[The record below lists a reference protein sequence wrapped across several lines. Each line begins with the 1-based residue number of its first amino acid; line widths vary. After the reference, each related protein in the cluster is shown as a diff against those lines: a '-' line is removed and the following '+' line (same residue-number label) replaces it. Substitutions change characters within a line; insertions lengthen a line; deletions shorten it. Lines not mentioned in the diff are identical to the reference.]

1 MFLAP
6 IPGPDSA
13 GLDLRNDMRFMALE
27 RALDGASRAVREDQ
41 VRKGNT
47 GDVALDW
54 ARLMAEAEGLAEAGR
69 DLRLLVIV
77 ARLMTNQRGP
87 AGLAEGL
94 DLLADAVENWWD
106 SLHPALREGDNPR
119 ASALRRINAL
129 HQIENAEA
137 GIIGDLAYNSLLTPR
152 GLAVV
157 TGADLEAAS
166 ITQGMLEAEGATG
179 LSAAEQASRA
189 ADHEVRVNRVMTSC
203 RVCRDQAAEQV
214 AALDEGLG
222 NAIRALQR
230 LEAALAARVGS
241 DPPVRFLEL
250 GKVLGR
256 MQSTLAAP
264 GGRPAP
270 VAAEAPAPPEGAEGG
285 DAMPADLPIA
295 PAAGLPARLTSRDEV
310 EACLDLIIEFYQR
323 NEPASPLPDLA
334 RRMRRMVPM
343 TFLQLIEE
351 IAPGGVKE
359 FRSIAGVS
367 SE

>member
-54 ARLMAEAEGLAEAGR
+54 ARLMAEAESLAEAGR

-77 ARLMTNQRGP
+77 ARLMTNMRGP

-94 DLLADAVENWWD
+94 DLLADAVENWWE
-106 SLHPALREGDNPR
+106 SLHPALRDGDNPR

-129 HQIENAEA
+129 HQIENADA
-137 GIIGDLAYNSLLTPR
+137 GILGDLAYNSLLTPR

-179 LSAAEQASRA
+179 LSAAEQANRA

-203 RVCRDQAAEQV
+203 RACRDQAAEEV
-214 AALDEGLG
+214 AAVEEGLG
-222 NAIRALQR
+222 NAIAALQR
-230 LEAALAARVGS
+230 LETALAARVGS

-256 MQSTLAAP
+256 MQATLAAP
-264 GGRPAP
+264 GGRPAV
-270 VAAEAPAPPEGAEGG
+270 VATEALPDGAEGG
-285 DAMPADLPIA
+285 GAVPAGLPIA
-295 PAAGLPARLTSRDEV
+295 PAAGLPARLTSRAEV

-323 NEPASPLPDLA
+323 SEPASPLPDLA